1 MHRDLKP
8 ANILAD
14 RRGHVKISD
23 FGLCRELE
31 NSLDLA
37 GSCCPPCAALRTRRS
52 DELTRADG
60 NGVLPGTVCSSSRN
74 APNTHAHTLAM
85 GPTPCRT
92 GQRSQVRTGP
102 DRGRVGRYRRPLVE
116 RQARPGPAIRY
127 GCSDVGGHDAV
138 HVP

>member
-37 GSCCPPCAALRTRRS
+37 GKAVAAPPSL
-52 DELTRADG
+52 
-60 NGVLPGTVCSSSRN
+60 CS
-74 APNTHAHTLAM
+74 P
-85 GPTPCRT
+85 P
-92 GQRSQVRTGP
+92 
-102 DRGRVGRYRRPLVE
+102 
-116 RQARPGPAIRY
+116 
-127 GCSDVGGHDAV
+127 
-138 HVP
+138 